1 MLLAVGS
8 ARYWVGNSGG
18 VRSRFD
24 VEVALVGAVA
34 ALVSGCAK
42 AGPVKMRLKR
52 RTVWVFMILG
62 DGVEDG
68 DPYRVIEQCWLWNME
83 WHRPALCILHGEYMD

>member
-1 MLLAVGS
+1 
-8 ARYWVGNSGG
+8 
-18 VRSRFD
+18 
-24 VEVALVGAVA
+24 
-34 ALVSGCAK
+34 
-42 AGPVKMRLKR
+42 
-52 RTVWVFMILG
+52 MILG